1 MATYDLWLLVLMAP
15 ALWWLVAMV
24 RAVVDL
30 RARAVPMTDWE
41 SSAEE
46 APSYR

>member
-41 SSAEE
+41 RSAEE
-46 APSYR
+46 TSPCR